1 MKEALLNQWR
11 QLEPRER
18 TILAWGTLIV
28 AVILFYALVWQP
40 WHNAIAQMEEALQ
53 ERRTSLVW
61 MQEQSKLVQNGSLG
75 QSIQV
80 FEGVNQSLLSV
91 VEQSAR
97 ANEVT
102 QFIQQMT
109 PSSSAQGGNEQ
120 VDVVLDEANF
130 SQWVRWVDSLYRD
143 YGVNIKQLTADN
155 DSGEPNIVELRVTF
169 ERG

>member
-1 MKEALLNQWR
+1 
-11 QLEPRER
+11 
-18 TILAWGTLIV
+18 
-28 AVILFYALVWQP
+28 
-40 WHNAIAQMEEALQ
+40 
-53 ERRTSLVW
+53 
-61 MQEQSKLVQNGSLG
+61 
-75 QSIQV
+75 
-80 FEGVNQSLLSV
+80 
-91 VEQSAR
+91 
-97 ANEVT
+97 
-102 QFIQQMT
+102 MT

>member
-1 MKEALLNQWR
+1 
-11 QLEPRER
+11 
-18 TILAWGTLIV
+18 
-28 AVILFYALVWQP
+28 
-40 WHNAIAQMEEALQ
+40 MEEALQ

-143 YGVNIKQLTADN
+143 YGVNIKQLSADN